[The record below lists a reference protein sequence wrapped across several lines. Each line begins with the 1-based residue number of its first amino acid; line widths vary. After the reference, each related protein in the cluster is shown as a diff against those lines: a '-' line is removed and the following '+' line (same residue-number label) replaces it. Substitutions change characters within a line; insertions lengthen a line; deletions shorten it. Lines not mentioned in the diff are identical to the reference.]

1 MHTEMSLKTRQET
14 LARLRHFYKSAGP
27 KHKSKLIQ
35 DAIDLLGYHRKAAI
49 RALNASSTAKP
60 TLKGAGFYRP
70 ASGVLAREAAAF
82 FEADLVCGPAAV
94 RASFACAIAGV
105 VAGF

>member
-14 LARLRHFYKSAGP
+14 LARLRHFYKSARP

-49 RALNASSTAKP
+49 RALNA
-60 TLKGAGFYRP
+60 
-70 ASGVLAREAAAF
+70 
-82 FEADLVCGPAAV
+82 
-94 RASFACAIAGV
+94 
-105 VAGF
+105 